1 MTVTDLLPYVIALLA
16 AGAFAGILA
25 GLLGVGGGIVL
36 VPAFGAILAA
46 AGYGG
51 GDMMQ
56 LCLATSLSTIIVT
69 SGRSV
74 IAHHRKG
81 AVEWQILRD
90 WAPWIVLGAIAGV
103 WLVSRLTTR
112 ELQVIFGVLVFVVA
126 SYMLL
131 SRAEWRISDH
141 PPQGARRAGMA
152 GAIGLV
158 GVLLGI
164 GGGSLGV
171 PMLTLHGRPMHRAVA
186 TSAGFGAVI
195 ALPSVLAF
203 LFVPAAGAPPGTV
216 GSVNL
221 PIFALT
227 IAMTLLTAPIGANLA
242 HGTDARRLR
251 RIFAVFLLAVG
262 LNMLRKALL

>member
-1 MTVTDLLPYVIALLA
+1 MTELLPYVAALLA

-36 VPAFGAILAA
+36 VPAFAAILTA
-46 AGYGG
+46 AGYGA
-51 GDMMQ
+51 GDLMQ
-56 LCLATSLSTIIVT
+56 VCLATSLSTIFVT
-69 SGRSV
+69 SIRSV
-74 IAHHRKG
+74 LAHNRKG
-81 AVEWQILRD
+81 AVDWDILRA
-90 WAPWIVLGAIAGV
+90 WAPWIMLGAIVGV
-103 WLVSRLTTR
+103 WLVSRLSTQQ
-112 ELQVIFGVLVFVVA
+112 LKAIFGVLVLCVA
-126 SYMLL
+126 SFMLI
-131 SRAEWRISDH
+131 SRADWRLADT
-141 PPQGARRAGMA
+141 PPEGARRAALG
-152 GAIGLV
+152 GTVGLV

>member
-1 MTVTDLLPYVIALLA
+1 MIALLPHVLAVLA

-36 VPAFGAILAA
+36 VPAYGAILAA

-56 LCLATSLSTIIVT
+56 ICLATSLSTIIVT
-69 SGRSV
+69 SMRSV
-74 IAHHRKG
+74 TAHHRRG
-81 AVEWQILRD
+81 AVDWQILRD
-90 WAPWIVLGAIAGV
+90 WAPWIVLGAFAGV
-103 WLVSRLTTR
+103 WLVSRLTTH
-112 ELQVIFGVLVFVVA
+112 ELQVIFGVLVFAVA

-131 SRAEWRISDH
+131 SRSEWRLSDQA
-141 PPQGARRAGMA
+141 PQGAARAVMA
-152 GAIGLV
+152 GAVGLV

-171 PMLTLHGRPMHRAVA
+171 PLLTLHGRPIHRAVA
-186 TSAGFGAVI
+186 TAAGFGAVI

-203 LFVPAAGAPPGTV
+203 LFVPADGAPPGTV

-221 PIFALT
+221 PVFAIT
-227 IAMTLLTAPIGANLA
+227 IAMSLLTTPYGATLA
-242 HGTDARRLR
+242 HNTDPRRLK
-251 RIFAVFLLAVG
+251 RIFAVFLMVVA